1 MIIGM
6 SSLSYWSLRIKIC
19 GDAYFPR
26 RTYFKS
32 TCVQFIPL
40 TVLYCLLQISFI
52 VQWCLSWVLWMLILQ
67 TLVWWIAA
75 TGLPIAL
82 LYISFILFN
91 ELIQRII
98 KYLKWDLHFAISRDL
113 VYFSFLYTVFYL
125 LCGGFS

>member
-6 SSLSYWSLRIKIC
+6 SSLSYWSLKIKIC
-19 GDAYFPR
+19 GDSYLSW

-32 TCVQFIPL
+32 TCVQFILL
-40 TVLYCLLQISFI
+40 TILFCLLQISFI
-52 VQWCLSWVLWMLILQ
+52 VQWCLPWVLLMLILHKV
-67 TLVWWIAA
+67 VWWIAA

-98 KYLKWDLHFAISRDL
+98 KYWKWDLPFSINRDL
-113 VYFSFLYTVFYL
+113 LYICLYTVFYL
-125 LCGGFS
+125 FCGGFS